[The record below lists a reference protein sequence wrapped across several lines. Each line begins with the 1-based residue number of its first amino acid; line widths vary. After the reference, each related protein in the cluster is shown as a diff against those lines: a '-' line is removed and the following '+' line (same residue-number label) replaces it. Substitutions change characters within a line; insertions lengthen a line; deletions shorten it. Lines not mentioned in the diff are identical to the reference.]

1 MFRRSSFALLV
12 MLLVLVLRAGPAF
25 AQSANT
31 PSGTV
36 VDVSGLAVAG
46 AQVIARTADG
56 RATTTTAGADGT
68 FPIDT
73 GIVSLRVTAPGFAPT
88 EVASVEPG
96 IKVVLRPASF
106 SDSVVVTATRGAE
119 RLPSAASS
127 TVITSAELANSAAGA
142 LDDVLRSTPGFNLFR
157 RNSSRVANPTTQGVT
172 LRGVS
177 GSGASRTL
185 VLSDG
190 VPLNDPFGSW
200 VYWNRIPQAAVDRVE
215 VVRGA
220 TGDLYG
226 SDALGGV
233 IQVLTFSPD
242 RTRARAAIEG
252 GSFDTFRGSL
262 FGGVEKNGW
271 AASGAFE
278 GTTTDGAYTVAPEAR
293 GPIDTRADSDYQ
305 TGFVNAGKQAGTWHA
320 WLKGALYNEERGNG
334 TPQQVNTT
342 DWQQISGTTGGNF
355 AGGIWQAQ
363 AAGSSQDY
371 YQTFTAV
378 SADRTT
384 ERLTTEQTTDTSF
397 GTVGGQWTRP
407 IGRVTLIA
415 GGDFQRTESTVEEL
429 RYSVTNVQ
437 TGPFFAGGTEHT
449 TGLFSRAS
457 IPVADNLTFD
467 LGGRVD
473 WWSSEPTDTTLPDQS
488 VTFFSPRAAVA
499 WKLGTYA
506 LQGAVYHA
514 NRPPS
519 LNELHRGFRVGNVV
533 TNPNPLLEPETLTG
547 VEGGVLASWDKVSA
561 RVTTF
566 FNTLDGAIANITLSS
581 TPTQITRERRNSDEI
596 RATGVEMEIDARIT
610 PTLGLNGQ
618 LVYTSSHFRGSVA
631 TPAIEGNQVPQ
642 VPEWQG
648 GFGLT
653 WTEPRIATFAT
664 QVRFSGEQF
673 DDDLNV
679 FVLGAYGVMDV
690 QVSRA
695 ITHSLVG
702 FISGENI
709 FDEVYDAGRTPI
721 RLVGWP
727 RSFRVGLRVA
737 LR

>member
-1 MFRRSSFALLV
+1 MFCRLSSALFV
-12 MLLVLVLRAGPAF
+12 ALLVLVPGAGPAF
-25 AQSANT
+25 SQPTDTAA
-31 PSGTV
+31 GTV

-46 AQVIARTADG
+46 AEVTARMSDGRTTTVAAAADG
-56 RATTTTAGADGT
+56 S
-68 FPIDT
+68 FPIAS
-73 GIVSLRVTAPGFAPT
+73 GVVSLRVTAPGFAVA
-88 EVASVEPG
+88 EVVAVEPG

-106 SDSVVVTATRGAE
+106 ADSVVVTATRGAE

-233 IQVLTFSPD
+233 IQVLTFAPD

-262 FGGVEKNGW
+262 FGGVEKQGW

-305 TGFVNAGKQAGTWHA
+305 TGFVNAGKQTGTWHA
-320 WLKGALYNEERGNG
+320 WLKGALYSEERGNG

-342 DWQQISGTTGGNF
+342 DWQQISGTTGGNL
-355 AGGIWQAQ
+355 AGGVWQAQ
-363 AAGSSQDY
+363 IAGSSQDY

-397 GTVGGQWTRP
+397 TTVGGQWTRP
-407 IGRVTLIA
+407 LGRVTLIA

-429 RYSVTNVQ
+429 RYSITNVQ
-437 TGPFFAGGTEHT
+437 TGPFFAGGTERT

-457 IPVADNLTFD
+457 IPLADNVTVD

-473 WWSSEPTDTTLPDQS
+473 WWTSEPTDLTLPDQS

-499 WKLGTYA
+499 WKLGAYA

-514 NRPPS
+514 NRPPT

-547 VEGGVLASWDKVSA
+547 VEGGVLASWNRISA

-596 RATGVEMEIDARIT
+596 RATGVEMEMDARLT
-610 PTLGLNGQ
+610 PALSLNGQ

-631 TPAIEGNQVPQ
+631 TPAVEGNQVPQ

-653 WTEPRIATFAT
+653 WAEPRIATFAT
-664 QVRFSGEQF
+664 QVRFSGEQY
-673 DDDLNV
+673 DDDLNL

-695 ITHSLVG
+695 ITHGLVG
-702 FISGENI
+702 FVSAENI

-727 RSFRVGLRVA
+727 RTYRVGLRVA